1 MTRVLILYG
10 TCEGQTAR
18 IAEYI
23 AQVIRGRGGEAH
35 PADIMGAGPLHV
47 EDYDGVIVGASV
59 HMGKHEN
66 YVRDFVGKHRDALG
80 RLPTAFFSVSL
91 AAHDDTEAA
100 REEVEGYI
108 ERFMHDTGWH
118 PGKVGAFAGALLY
131 TRYGFFKRWMMKK
144 IAGSKG
150 SPDTDTA
157 RDYIYTDW
165 AGVEHFAEEFL
176 DSLAPED
183 ARATARA

>member
-10 TCEGQTAR
+10 TCEGQTAK

-35 PADIMGAGPLHV
+35 PVDIMGAGPLHV

-80 RLPTAFFSVSL
+80 RVPTAFFSVSL
-91 AAHDDTEAA
+91 AAHEDTDAA

-108 ERFMHDTGWH
+108 GRFMHDTGWH
-118 PGKVGAFAGALLY
+118 PGKVGVFAGALLY
-131 TRYGFFKRWMMKK
+131 TRYGFLKRWMMKK

-150 SPDTDTA
+150 SADTDTS

-165 AGVEHFAEEFL
+165 AGVEHFAEEFVG
-176 DSLAPED
+176 SLGPVEVPA
-183 ARATARA
+183 ARG